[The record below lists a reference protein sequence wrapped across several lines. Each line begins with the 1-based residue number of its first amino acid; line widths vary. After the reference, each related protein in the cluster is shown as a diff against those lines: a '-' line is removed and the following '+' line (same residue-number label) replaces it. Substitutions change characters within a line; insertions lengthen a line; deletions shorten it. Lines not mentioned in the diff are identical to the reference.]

1 MSENLKFEID
11 NGIATITLNRPE
23 KLNAFTPDMLE
34 AWLAAYRECRDSD
47 AVNVVVLTGAGRGF
61 CSGGDVARMGDSAD
75 ASPMDAKTRLASSV
89 QQLPLTLAEMDK
101 PVLAAVNGVATGA
114 GMDVALMCD
123 MRIAAES
130 ARFAE
135 TYVKIGIVPG
145 AGGAYF
151 LPRLVGY
158 TKALEMLLTGDF
170 VDAQEALRIGL
181 VNQVVPDDQL
191 MEKTYELARK
201 ISSNAPLSVRLIK
214 RAMVQGLSMDLR
226 SHLDQIS
233 SHMGVVRGSEDHKEA
248 LAAFKEKRTPVFKG
262 R

>member
-1 MSENLKFEID
+1 MNELNEKRSRRRD
-11 NGIATITLNRPE
+11 TL
-23 KLNAFTPDMLE
+23 
-34 AWLAAYRECRDSD
+34 SH
-47 AVNVVVLTGAGRGF
+47 
-61 CSGGDVARMGDSAD
+61 
-75 ASPMDAKTRLASSV
+75 
-89 QQLPLTLAEMDK
+89 
-101 PVLAAVNGVATGA
+101 
-114 GMDVALMCD
+114 
-123 MRIAAES
+123 RIAAPLAVGAVYGVIALS
-130 ARFAE
+130 AHAGTVGHWRFEEGTADQPASPLLGAILDSAPPANHGTAVGGGCE
-135 TYVKIGIVPG
+135 LPLACHGRVAQVGTRIGLTEVTLGIVPG

-201 ISSNAPLSVRLIK
+201 IAANAPLSVRLIK
-214 RAMVQGLSMDLR
+214 RAMVQGLTMDLR